1 MNNKLL
7 RYRQYGQK
15 SKSHINLSLAA
26 DKAAGGIKGEHVHP
40 FLQDG
45 RKRNQHMQ
53 HWRANRQDGRE
64 LKSLFSNTKTYS
76 RLIKLKRGDCMYS
89 K

>member
-7 RYRQYGQK
+7 CYRQYGQN
-15 SKSHINLSLAA
+15 SLTHTFSLAV

-76 RLIKLKRGDCMYS
+76 RLIKSKRGDCMHS